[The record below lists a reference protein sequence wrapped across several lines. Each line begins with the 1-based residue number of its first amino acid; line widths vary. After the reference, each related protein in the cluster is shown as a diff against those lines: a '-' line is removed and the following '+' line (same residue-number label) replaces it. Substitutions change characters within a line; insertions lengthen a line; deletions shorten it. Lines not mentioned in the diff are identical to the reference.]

1 MNEQKPKTAE
11 RQKTINMA
19 ALRAAVAV
27 YLIYLGVSLVRDRLQ
42 GNSTLPPALA
52 WVAGLVFLLAGAA
65 FGWYAWRRWQS
76 ERDTAAEN
84 EEAAGEEP

>member
-27 YLIYLGVSLVRDRLQ
+27 YLIYLGVSLIRDRLQ
-42 GNSTLPPALA
+42 GTSTLPPALA
-52 WVAGLVFLLAGAA
+52 WFAGLAFLLGGAA
-65 FGWYAWRRWQS
+65 YGWYTWRRWRS
-76 ERDTAAEN
+76 ERGAAADSGES
-84 EEAAGEEP
+84 AGEAP